1 LRGSIA
7 KTISLLLVLTILLG
21 SKASTSGNAQTE
33 PVTTVRFI
41 PSSLNV
47 EPNQT
52 FTLAAVVEDVV
63 DLVAFDI
70 QFSWDTAR
78 LAFINH
84 TLTVPVET
92 YPNPVAPSPYAGI
105 LHDSPYILQDDVN
118 LTAGTYRAAAADLE
132 LNGFN
137 GDGTITIITFKALD
151 LLGSTHLQ
159 FAIHDLADPEAQQIS
174 NNAVDGVVSIWKI
187 HVSIISPLNQTYS
200 LNSVPLTLS
209 LSKPVDRVEYSLDGQ
224 ANVTITENTTLS
236 GVSDGSHSLR
246 AYARDSAGNT
256 GASDLVYFTI
266 DTYAAALFP
275 IEVIAA
281 VLIVIGVTAAGLV
294 YYFRFRRKKVV
305 RKPNRL

>member
-1 LRGSIA
+1 MRGSIA

-33 PVTTVRFI
+33 PVTTVRFT

-63 DLVAFDI
+63 DLVGFDI

-92 YPNPVAPSPYAGI
+92 YLNPVAPSPYAGI
-105 LHDSPYILQDDVN
+105 LHDPVFTVHDGLDVA
-118 LTAGTYRAAAADLE
+118 AGTYWGSVAKLGT
-132 LNGFN
+132 NGFT
-137 GDGTITIITFKALD
+137 GDGTILIITFRALD
-151 LLGSTHLQ
+151 QLGSTHLQ
-159 FAIHDLADPEAQQIS
+159 FTNHDMVAPEAQPIS
-174 NNAVDGVVSIWKI
+174 HNAVDGVVSIWRI

-209 LSKPVDRVEYSLDGQ
+209 LSKPVDQVEYSLDGQ
-224 ANVTITENTTLS
+224 ANVTVTENITLS
-236 GVSDGSHSLR
+236 GLSDGSHRLR

-266 DTYAAALFP
+266 DTYAAALFL

-281 VLIVIGVTAAGLV
+281 VLIVIGATAAGLV